1 MSVFQPGQIAYGF
14 SQALIGVPIQ
24 TIVAQRVPSSNDKA
38 PLGTFWIDT
47 ITNQVFVITSIVDN
61 VAVWATV
68 ATGGSANQFNADT
81 GTAFPSGGIINV
93 FGGDNIVTSASGNTI
108 DIATTGNINLPATN
122 AAGTQGIYQIGG
134 VNFGFM
140 FPPTSVYVGNAG
152 NTTNNPLL
160 AINNVGVGNDALTL
174 ISTGNNN
181 TALGTQA
188 LEATSTGT
196 NNVGVGHL
204 SLTAL
209 DSGDNNVAVGNLAL
223 ESLDNGDE
231 NIAIGFSAGSNYT
244 GSESDNILIGNQG
257 VVGENNVMRLG
268 TQGTGAGQ
276 QDVTFIAGIYG
287 STYGGTN
294 QVVFINSLGK
304 IGSSTGTDGQV
315 IIGATA
321 GNPIWNTLTAGTNVT
336 ITNTANNIEIAVPG
350 LGTEVI
356 DGDTG
361 SASGPVL
368 TFTAI
373 ATGASTTFS
382 ATGTVVTLNL
392 EDASQN
398 VIIGKTAGGG
408 TATGNVGIGHNVFH
422 DLVTGGDGNVGIGLD
437 ALDAI
442 TTGTENIA
450 IGTGAGTNYTSTESS
465 NILIGNAG
473 TLGESN
479 TIRIGTTGSGSGQQ
493 DACYIGGVNGVLTST
508 PSLMTLDSTSEQAGT
523 GTPALFIRNSNV
535 FFGPGSGIATVTGFN
550 NIGLGTQ
557 ATASV
562 STGDSNTGI
571 GQGALFSVTTGT
583 NNIGLGTSA
592 GFPIDV
598 GSENIMIGTA
608 TGQRLNTSAASY
620 NIAIGQG
627 ALYSQT
633 GGHNICIGNA
643 AGSSSAGSDSS
654 NIYIGNPGTTPES
667 NIARIG
673 RTGSG
678 NDQITDCYIA
688 GTVHADTGLN
698 VTTGNLTVASGNVDI
713 TAGNIDFPATS
724 SSSVGVIQQ
733 NSQPFLHSFGD
744 PSNVFLGE
752 QAGGAFTASNL
763 ANIGIGFQALHG
775 LTSGIGNNAIG
786 YQTLFGVTTGSTNTV
801 VGNDSCAGL
810 TTGSNNTAV
819 GAECVINTAGSYNTY
834 LGFTCGSAA
843 TAGTESS
850 NIYIQNAGV
859 SGENNTIRIG
869 TQGSGNAQQDV
880 CFIAGIFGVTVGVS
894 GVPVVID
901 NTGNL
906 GTVVSSRRYKENI
919 SDMDDASRPIMDLR
933 PVTFNLKNDRTHSR
947 KFGLIAEE
955 VDEILPDLVA
965 HNKEGDPETVKYQDL
980 PVLLLNELQ
989 RQHNIIAEL
998 SRRLQRLEGRAKYE
1012 SKD

>member
-24 TIVAQRVPSSNDKA
+24 TIVAQRVPNSNDKA

-181 TALGTQA
+181 TALGSQA

-209 DSGDNNVAVGNLAL
+209 DSGDNNVAIGSLSL

-257 VVGENNVMRLG
+257 VVSENNVMRLG

-321 GNPIWNTLTAGTNVT
+321 GNPAWANISAGTNVV
-336 ITNTANNIEIAVPG
+336 ITNGANSIEVSVPG

-368 TFTAI
+368 TFTAL

-592 GFPIDV
+592 GFPIDA

-678 NDQITDCYIA
+678 NDEITDCYIA
-688 GTVHADTGLN
+688 GTVHADTGLD
-698 VTTGNLTVASGNVDI
+698 VTTGDLTVSSGNVDI
-713 TAGNIDFPATS
+713 TAGDINMSNTHSIIVSGTKYINFYNSGLNNIY
-724 SSSVGVIQQ
+724 
-733 NSQPFLHSFGD
+733 
-744 PSNVFLGE
+744 LGE
-752 QAGGAFTASNL
+752 SSGNASVSGQYNAALGSSLQA
-763 ANIGIGFQALHG
+763 I
-775 LTSGIGNNAIG
+775 
-786 YQTLFGVTTGSTNTV
+786 TTGSSNYAIGDNSQNSMTTGDNNV
-801 VGNDSCAGL
+801 SVGFNMFGSL
-810 TTGSNNTAV
+810 TTGVANVAV
-819 GAECVINTAGSYNTY
+819 GAGFSFPSLLTGQRNVAIGVTSGTNYTGAESDNLILGSDP
-834 LGFTCGSAA
+834 GVVG
-843 TAGTESS
+843 ES
-850 NIYIQNAGV
+850 NV
-859 SGENNTIRIG
+859 IRIG
-869 TQGSGNAQQDV
+869 LQGTGSNEQNV
-880 CFIAGIFGVTVGVS
+880 CYIAGIFGSTVGVS
-894 GVPVVID
+894 GVPVVVD
-901 NTGNL
+901 NTGL
-906 GTVVSSRRYKENI
+906 MGTVVSSRRYKENI

-955 VDEILPDLVA
+955 VDEILPDLVV